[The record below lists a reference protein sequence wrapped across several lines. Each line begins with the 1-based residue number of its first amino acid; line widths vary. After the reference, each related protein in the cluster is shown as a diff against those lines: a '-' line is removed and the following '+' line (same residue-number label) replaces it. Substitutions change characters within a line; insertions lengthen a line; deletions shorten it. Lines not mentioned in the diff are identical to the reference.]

1 MEENMHRKRENKQM
15 GKAAGNENQI
25 SETEETLIAFYR
37 LCHPQTQKAILDFVI
52 RTALE
57 EGR

>member
-1 MEENMHRKRENKQM
+1 MHRKRENKQM
-15 GKAAGNENQI
+15 EKAVGSENQI
-25 SETEETLIAFYR
+25 SETEETLIVFYR

>member
-1 MEENMHRKRENKQM
+1 MHRKRENKQM
-15 GKAAGNENQI
+15 GKAAGNKNQI

-37 LCHPQTQKAILDFVI
+37 LCHPQTQKAILEFVI